1 MTNNKKAGVAARAAL
16 AVSAALALALSA
28 AAPAAVAAPAADPH
42 GLSCEKGK
50 HNIDD
55 YTGWALCTN
64 VGSEPITFWV
74 HLVCGW
80 SSDVDGERIRL
91 EPGDSGQSTAHCS
104 SLGSGIGEIQVRS
117 A

>member
-1 MTNNKKAGVAARAAL
+1 MKNNRKASVAVRAAL
-16 AVSAALALALSA
+16 AASAALALSA

-80 SSDVDGERIRL
+80 SPDVDGEHIRL
-91 EPGDSGQSTAHCS
+91 APGDSSQSTAHCS

-117 A
+117 S